1 MIIKKINNSFSK
13 SEFTNKLITIKKLNY
28 KEIIEKIK
36 NVLFNF
42 PIFSIFSIY
51 LAQCFYEYSLEG
63 RKDLQFMHNHLKL
76 FGIYILLSTI
86 LFVLGFISLGKL
98 IINLTKIINQGNDY
112 KKYDLYNI
120 KNKINKFTKLILKKF
135 NISLVLYRNLLIILF
150 VKLLII
156 SFFKIT
162 KDKGATLI
170 NHGQYNLIAFTTIM
184 LIYLIGFLSWFL
196 IFKNW
201 TIKTT
206 IIRIFIFIILI
217 LILFSIK
224 NVYVSKDWPIGIDG
238 KQLMF
243 KDDSNSKVCQIESDF
258 IAWPSFI
265 PKGSTR
271 IITGSSECPKE
282 SEQFSRLIN
291 GVLTMDNCKE
301 ENKEYT
307 LSPVF
312 WEEQKKYDTFT
323 NDFKYYEK
331 LFQGKTITHKYIG
344 PVEIKHETVM
354 AICGN
359 LTEIHYQNVRDQQ
372 FYQRT
377 INNFNSPKIK
387 EHADKVKLPNHSNQE
402 YNKKP
407 IDILFL
413 MIDALSRAQFK
424 SAMPSTFETLQSIQ
438 SEGHSKVFQFFRY
451 HSLKPFSDPNTM
463 AMYNGYNRIEYD
475 DLDYENNIN
484 DGGGIGGIVGG
495 GGGGGGGGNND
506 NGEIISNED
515 INENKFNWE
524 NNPMF
529 YQSFRNDSY
538 VTTWVTG
545 LCQDWF
551 QHYLK
556 MDKEEGSVDHEIALP
571 FCSPQLHPPEKPFGI
586 FEGPYSIRRRC
597 LGDKHVHETI
607 FQYINQFW
615 ENYKDVGKILHTT
628 FMDGHEGTNEVI
640 QIADKGFSK
649 FLDKDIRPKLNDTF
663 LILASDHGQ
672 HMSGY
677 YMWSK
682 GGKIEVAMPML
693 YLVLPTWFLEKYPN
707 VEKQLLENE
716 NKLSTPFQLYDT
728 IRTLSTF
735 PEFGGIDMKD
745 PNGIRNENQKGFL
758 GKIPDTITCS
768 QLGIPHNFCVCK

>member
-1 MIIKKINNSFSK
+1 MIIKKINNNFSK
-13 SEFTNKLITIKKLNY
+13 SEFKNKLDRIKKLNFL
-28 KEIIEKIK
+28 EIIGKIK
-36 NVLFNF
+36 NLLFNF
-42 PIFSIFSIY
+42 PIFSIFCIY

-63 RKDLQFMHNHLKL
+63 RKDLQWMHAHLGL
-76 FGIYILLSTI
+76 FGVYIFFSTV
-86 LFVLGFISLGKL
+86 LFVMGFVSLGRF
-98 IINLTKIINQGNDY
+98 IIDLTKIINANNDY
-112 KKYDLYNI
+112 KKYDLYNM
-120 KNKINKFTKLILKKF
+120 KKNNKINKYSQLLLKKF
-135 NISLVLYRNLLIILF
+135 NISLVLYRNILLLLF
-150 VKLLII
+150 VKSLII
-156 SFFKIT
+156 SFFKVT

-170 NHGQYNLIAFTTIM
+170 NHGQYNLIAFTTLL
-184 LIYLIGFLSWFL
+184 LIYLIGFLSWYL

-201 TIKTT
+201 TIKNT
-206 IIRIFIFIILI
+206 IIRLIVFIILI
-217 LILFSIK
+217 YIIFSIRNIYVIK
-224 NVYVSKDWPIGIDG
+224 NWPIGIDG
-238 KQLMF
+238 KKLMF
-243 KDDSNSKVCQIESDF
+243 KDDGNSKVCKIESDF
-258 IAWPSFI
+258 IAWPSFV

-271 IITGSSECPKE
+271 IITGSSECPSE
-282 SEQFSRLIN
+282 SEQFSRLTN
-291 GVLTMDNCKE
+291 GFLTMDNCKE
-301 ENKEYT
+301 EFKQYT

-312 WEEQKKYDTFT
+312 WEEQKKFDTFT

-331 LFQGKTITHKYIG
+331 LFQGKTQTLQYRG
-344 PVEIKHETVM
+344 PVRIQHETVM

-359 LTEIHYQNVRDQQ
+359 QTEIHYQNLKNQQ

-377 INNFNSPKIK
+377 LNNFNSPKIK
-387 EHADKVKLPNHSNQE
+387 VHADKVKLPNHPDQK

-438 SEGHSKVFQFFRY
+438 TQGHSKVFQFLRY

-463 AMYNGYNRIEYD
+463 AMYNGYNRVQYD
-475 DLDYENNIN
+475 EVDYANGIN
-484 DGGGIGGIVGG
+484 DGGDSTN
-495 GGGGGGGGNND
+495 GN
-506 NGEIISNED
+506 
-515 INENKFNWE
+515 FTWE
-524 NNPMF
+524 KNPMF

-640 QIADKGFSK
+640 QIADKGFQN
-649 FLDKDIRPKLNDTF
+649 FLQNDLRPKLNDTF

-693 YLVLPTWFLEKYPN
+693 YLVLPTWFLEKYPDI
-707 VEKQLLENE
+707 EIQLLENE

-735 PEFGGIDMKD
+735 PEFGGIDIKD
-745 PNGIRNENQKGFL
+745 PNGFRNENQKGFL
-758 GKIPDTITCS
+758 GKIPDDITCNK
-768 QLGIPHNFCVCK
+768 LGIPHDFCVCK

>member
-13 SEFTNKLITIKKLNY
+13 SEFTNKLITIKKFNY

-36 NVLFNF
+36 NGLFNF

-51 LAQCFYEYSLEG
+51 FAQCFYEYSLEG
-63 RKDLQFMHNHLKL
+63 RKDLQWMHANLKF
-76 FGIYILLSTI
+76 FGIYILISTV
-86 LFVLGFISLGKL
+86 LFVFGFVSLGKL
-98 IINLTKIINQGNDY
+98 IKDLTKIINVGNDY

-120 KNKINKFTKLILKKF
+120 KNNNKINKYTKLILKKF

-156 SFFKIT
+156 SFYKIT

-201 TIKTT
+201 TIKNT
-206 IIRIFIFIILI
+206 IIRLFILIILI
-217 LILFSIK
+217 YILFSIK
-224 NVYVSKDWPIGIDG
+224 NIFVSKNWPIGIDS
-238 KQLMF
+238 KQLKF
-243 KDDSNSKVCQIESDF
+243 KDDSDSRVCEIESDF
-258 IAWPSFI
+258 IAWPSFL

-271 IITGSSECPKE
+271 IITGSSECPSE
-282 SEQFSRLIN
+282 SEQFSRLNN
-291 GVLTMDNCKE
+291 GILTMDNCLE
-301 ENKEYT
+301 ENKQYT

-312 WEEQKKYDTFT
+312 WEEQKKFDTFT
-323 NDFKYYEK
+323 NDFKYYEN
-331 LFQGKTITHKYIG
+331 LFKGKTQTFQYSK

-359 LTEIHYQNVRDQQ
+359 QTEIHYHNIKNQQ

-377 INNFNSPKIK
+377 LNNFKSPKIK
-387 EHADKVKLPNHSNQE
+387 ELSDKVKLPNHPDE
-402 YNKKP
+402 KYNKKP

-438 SEGHSKVFQFFRY
+438 NQGHSKVFQFFRY

-463 AMYNGYNRIEYD
+463 AMYNGFNRVGYD
-475 DLDYENNIN
+475 DIDYENNIN
-484 DGGGIGGIVGG
+484 DQGGIGVNDQGGAAGG
-495 GGGGGGGGNND
+495 GATTTTTHD
-506 NGEIISNED
+506 DS
-515 INENKFNWE
+515 NKFTWE
-524 NNPMF
+524 KNPMF

-556 MDKEEGSVDHEIALP
+556 MDKEEGSVDHEMALP

-640 QIADKGFSK
+640 QIADKGFQK
-649 FLDKDIRPKLNDTF
+649 FLDQDLRPKLNDTF

-693 YLVLPTWFLEKYPN
+693 YLVLPSWFLEKYPHL
-707 VEKQLLENE
+707 EQQLLENE

-745 PNGIRNENQKGFL
+745 PNGVRNDNQKGFL
-758 GKIPDTITCS
+758 GKIPDDITCA
-768 QLGIPHNFCVCK
+768 QLGIPHDFCVCK